1 MHIRKNGVSL
11 LARAG
16 RTALLASAAVA
27 ALSIAPAAQAVV
39 PADDKTPQDI
49 LDSGVNGV
57 GIMYRDD
64 GFVCTGTL
72 INPRTVI
79 FAAHCV
85 NDRTSADYSTVNGGV
100 PVAFAFEADARPGL
114 IDWLSNNYTTNTA
127 LSVYNV
133 NNIAYHPDSLDPPAL
148 SFLYGD
154 VAMATLDTP
163 AADVPTWTVLFSA
176 LPAPSSISETTGTG
190 YHVAITGYGRSGS
203 GTTGNSYGIDFRRKS
218 AENFLGL
225 LGSLDD
231 VDGFLFGGGS
241 GYSQNLYHTD
251 FDDPTRENPFDFNL
265 FKDDALPN
273 EGSTAGGDS
282 GGPLILD
289 QAFDEKTVIG
299 VLSGGSRYFLD
310 QPASSYGGSS
320 FYQPLYLFWDW
331 IAQNNPYRY
340 ATAKAGDG
348 KWSDADH
355 WITALDPNYRIID
368 STGQLVNGV
377 PTTPGAGAF
386 GDDDTQKFGQLCY
399 QPDGICY
406 DVGTGTLY
414 VNGVAVEDGDGS
426 ATPAATTASG
436 TTTVSNNKGKVEIA
450 ERSPNG
456 TSASLADG
464 TILEA
469 QAEGDADDG
478 EVTTQALPGPTLAN
492 GLPGATGFVP
502 NNIDPVASAGVIGR
516 YYDVTL
522 SAAGKTTLD
531 IDATV
536 DRFTI
541 SGTGATLDVTAD
553 GSLTSLMDISHLAGV
568 VNVDGSVT
576 TPGDYFLMTGL
587 LSGKGTVRAP
597 FFTNVLGTI
606 APGGIGT
613 IGTLSVEGNAIL
625 TSGSTLH
632 IDLGAN
638 GVSDVLAVKA
648 TRFVEDDGEGEVETP
663 PTGGEGGGQDQRQA
677 QGSAAAITAAQADG
691 DVSLLAVGDPIDGIA
706 AVGGRVVFGATTGTK
721 VRYGNQY
728 TFVTAEGGVD
738 GTFTA
743 PAQLSAILKTVLIYG
758 DNSVSVR
765 IDAGL
770 YADVVN
776 GASPNQT
783 SFAKLL
789 DQNRSLYANY
799 ANLYGEADLLSV
811 AGIQATFEGMAP
823 RTETLKTSMAEV
835 LNDNMARFYRDRLT
849 KLDAGSLG
857 GTLTMTGQPIQLAAA
872 SLNNIDL
879 GMDQSGNSDTTT
891 REGVLPDDMSAFL
904 AGGYIDGKASPMRT
918 AVPLGND
925 QFDGWYAAIGV
936 EKAFGTNGVI
946 GLAASFS
953 ELKGNTGASD
963 WARARLYQGTV
974 YGAFDLGGLKL
985 DAVGSAGTMATRSR
999 RSFAVG
1005 VNPYTLYGSDQ
1016 ELALSGELGLSKALG
1031 GDTFSIVPRASIR
1044 GAYISSGNLAE
1055 YGGDAALVIKRHAIR
1070 SAQGRLGATIKSDMG
1085 GFKPY
1090 VTANF
1095 VHEFNDQPGWFLANL
1110 VGGTGSMAPFALG
1123 RQDKNWG
1130 EIGGGLTVTTGN
1142 IDLTLSA
1149 DTTAWRSD
1157 VKYQSYRAGVKF
1169 RF

>member
-1 MHIRKNGVSL
+1 MHIRKNGAGL

-16 RTALLASAAVA
+16 RSALLASAAIA
-27 ALSIAPAAQAVV
+27 ALSIAPVAQAVV
-39 PADDKTPQDI
+39 PADDKTPADI

-85 NDRTSADYSTVNGGV
+85 NDYTSADYSTVNGGT
-100 PVAFAFEADARPGL
+100 PVAFAFEANARPGV
-114 IDWLSNNYTTNTA
+114 IDWISNNYRTNTA

-133 NNIAYHPDSLDPPAL
+133 NNIAYNPDSLDPPAL

-163 AADVPTWTVLFSA
+163 AADVPTWAVLFSA
-176 LPAPSSISETTGTG
+176 LPAPSSISETSGTG
-190 YHVAITGYGRSGS
+190 YHVTITGYGRSGS
-203 GTTGNSYGIDFRRKS
+203 GTTGNSFGIDFRRKT

-231 VDGFLFGGGS
+231 VDAFLFGEAG

-251 FDDPTRENPFDFNL
+251 FDDPKRENPFDFNL

-273 EGSTAGGDS
+273 EGATAGGDS

-289 QAFDEKTVIG
+289 QAFNEKTVIG
-299 VLSGGSRYFLD
+299 VLSGGSRYFLE

-331 IAQNNPYRY
+331 IAENNPYRY

-348 KWSDADH
+348 KWSDASH
-355 WITALDPNYRIID
+355 WLTALDPNYRIID
-368 STGQLVNGV
+368 NSGRLVNGV
-377 PTTPGAGAF
+377 PTTAGAGAF
-386 GDDDTQKFGQLCY
+386 GEDGTQKFGQLCY

-406 DVGTGTLY
+406 DVGTGTIT
-414 VNGVAVEDGDGS
+414 VDGVPVEAGDSGT
-426 ATPAATTASG
+426 TPATATAAG
-436 TTTVSNNKGKVEIA
+436 TTTVSNSKGKVEIA
-450 ERSPNG
+450 ERSPNAEG
-456 TSASLADG
+456 ATLSSGAIRD
-464 TILEA
+464 A
-469 QAEGDADDG
+469 QAVGD
-478 EVTTQALPGPTLAN
+478 VTATVLPSATLAN
-492 GLPGATGFVP
+492 GLPGATGFIP
-502 NNIDPVASAGVIGR
+502 NNIDPAASRGVVGR

-522 SAAGKTTLD
+522 RAAGKTTLD
-531 IDATV
+531 TVATV

-541 SGTGATLDVTAD
+541 SGAGSTLDVTAA
-553 GSLTSLMDISHLAGV
+553 GSLTSLMDITHLAGV
-568 VNVDGSVT
+568 VNIDGKVQT
-576 TPGDYFLMTGL
+576 QGDYFLLSGL
-587 LSGKGTVRAP
+587 LSGKGTLRAP
-597 FFTNVLGTI
+597 FFTNVLGTV

-613 IGTLSVEGNAIL
+613 VGTLSVEGNAL
-625 TSGSTLH
+625 LASGSTLH

-648 TRFVEDDGEGEVETP
+648 TQFVGADSQGAAGTP
-663 PTGGEGGGQDQRQA
+663 TTGGQSGGQQQRQE
-677 QGSAAAITAAQADG
+677 QLSAAAITAAQADG
-691 DVSLLAVGDPIDGIA
+691 DLSRLAIGDPIDGIA
-706 AVGGRVVFGATTGTK
+706 AVGGHVVFGAATGTK
-721 VRYGNQY
+721 LRYGNRY
-728 TFVTAEGGVD
+728 TFVTAQGGID

-743 PAQLSAILKTVLIYG
+743 PAQLSAILKPVLIYG

-765 IDAGL
+765 IDAGR

-776 GASPNQT
+776 RAAPNQT
-783 SFAKLL
+783 SFAQLL
-789 DQNRSLYANY
+789 DQNRPLYAKY
-799 ANLYGEADLLSV
+799 AALYGEADLLSV
-811 AGIQATFEGMAP
+811 AGIQASFEAMAP

-849 KLDAGSLG
+849 KLDGGSLG
-857 GTLTMTGQPIQLAAA
+857 GTLTMTGQPIQLATA

-904 AGGYIDGKASPMRT
+904 AGGYIDGKAAPMRT
-918 AVPLGND
+918 AVPLGSD
-925 QFDGWYAAIGV
+925 QFNGWYGALGV
-936 EKAFGTNGVI
+936 EKAFGDNGVI
-946 GLAASFS
+946 GLSASFS
-953 ELKGNTGASD
+953 ELKGNTGAND

-985 DAVGSAGTMATRSR
+985 DAVGSAGTLATRSR

-1005 VNPYTLYGSDQ
+1005 VNPYTLYGNDQ
-1016 ELALSGELGLSKALG
+1016 ELALSGEMGLSKALG
-1031 GDTFSIVPRASIR
+1031 SETFSIVPRASIR

-1055 YGGDAALVIKRHAIR
+1055 TGGDAALVIKRHAIR
-1070 SAQGRLGATIKSDMG
+1070 SAQGRLGATVKADSG

-1090 VTANF
+1090 LTANF
-1095 VHEFNDQPGWFLANL
+1095 VHEFNDQPAFLLANL
-1110 VGGTGSMAPFALG
+1110 VGGTGGPAPFALG
-1123 RQDKNWG
+1123 GSDKNWG
-1130 EIGGGLTVTTGN
+1130 EVGGGITLTTGT

-1149 DTTAWRSD
+1149 DTTVWRQD

>member
-1 MHIRKNGVSL
+1 MHIRKNGAGL

-16 RTALLASAAVA
+16 RSALLASAAIA
-27 ALSIAPAAQAVV
+27 ALSIAPVAQAVV
-39 PADDKTPQDI
+39 PADDKTPADI

-85 NDRTSADYSTVNGGV
+85 NDYTSADYSTVNGGI
-100 PVAFAFEADARPGL
+100 PVAFAFEANARPGV
-114 IDWLSNNYTTNTA
+114 IDWISNNYRTNTA

-133 NNIAYHPDSLDPPAL
+133 NNIAYNPDSLDPPAL

-163 AADVPTWTVLFSA
+163 AADVPTWAVLFSA
-176 LPAPSSISETTGTG
+176 LPTPSSISETSGTG
-190 YHVAITGYGRSGS
+190 YHVTITGYGRSGS
-203 GTTGNSYGIDFRRKS
+203 GTTGNSFGIDFRRKT

-231 VDGFLFGGGS
+231 VDAFLFGEAG

-251 FDDPTRENPFDFNL
+251 FDDPKRENPFDFNL

-273 EGSTAGGDS
+273 EGATAGGDS

-289 QAFDEKTVIG
+289 QAFNEKTVIG
-299 VLSGGSRYFLD
+299 VLSGGSRYFLE

-331 IAQNNPYRY
+331 IAENNPYRY

-348 KWSDADH
+348 KWSDASH
-355 WITALDPNYRIID
+355 WLTALDPNYRIID
-368 STGQLVNGV
+368 NSGRLVNGV
-377 PTTPGAGAF
+377 PTTAGAGAF
-386 GDDDTQKFGQLCY
+386 GEDGTQKFGQLCY

-406 DVGTGTLY
+406 DVGTGTIT
-414 VNGVAVEDGDGS
+414 VDGVPVEGAAS
-426 ATPAATTASG
+426 RTTPATATAAG
-436 TTTVSNNKGKVEIA
+436 TTTVSNSKGKVEIA
-450 ERSPNG
+450 ERSPNAEG
-456 TSASLADG
+456 ATLTSGAIRD
-464 TILEA
+464 A
-469 QAEGDADDG
+469 QAVGD
-478 EVTTQALPGPTLAN
+478 VTAAALPSATLAN
-492 GLPGATGFVP
+492 GLPGATGFIP
-502 NNIDPVASAGVIGR
+502 NNIDPAASRGVVGR

-522 SAAGKTTLD
+522 RAAGKTTLD
-531 IDATV
+531 TVATV

-541 SGTGATLDVTAD
+541 SGAGSTLDVTAA
-553 GSLTSLMDISHLAGV
+553 GSLTSLMDITHLAGV
-568 VNVDGSVT
+568 VNIDGKVQT
-576 TPGDYFLMTGL
+576 QGDYFLLSGL
-587 LSGKGTVRAP
+587 LSGKGTLRAP
-597 FFTNVLGTI
+597 FFTNVLGTV

-613 IGTLSVEGNAIL
+613 VGTLSVEGNAL
-625 TSGSTLH
+625 LASGSTLH

-648 TRFVEDDGEGEVETP
+648 TQFVGADSQGAAGTP
-663 PTGGEGGGQDQRQA
+663 TTGGQSGGQQQRQE
-677 QGSAAAITAAQADG
+677 QLSAAAITAAQADG
-691 DVSLLAVGDPIDGIA
+691 DLSRLAIGDPIDGIA
-706 AVGGRVVFGATTGTK
+706 AVGGRVVFGAATGTK
-721 VRYGNQY
+721 LRYGNRY
-728 TFVTAEGGVD
+728 TFVTAQGGID
-738 GTFTA
+738 GSFTA
-743 PAQLSAILKTVLIYG
+743 PAQLSAILKPVLIYG

-765 IDAGL
+765 IDAGR

-776 GASPNQT
+776 RAAPNQT
-783 SFAKLL
+783 SFAQLL
-789 DQNRSLYANY
+789 DQNRPLYAKY
-799 ANLYGEADLLSV
+799 ASLYGEADLLSV
-811 AGIQATFEGMAP
+811 AGIQASFEAMAP

-849 KLDAGSLG
+849 KLDGGSLG

-904 AGGYIDGKASPMRT
+904 AGGYIDGKAAPMRT
-918 AVPLGND
+918 AVPLGSD
-925 QFDGWYAAIGV
+925 QFNGWYGALGV
-936 EKAFGTNGVI
+936 EKAFGDNGVI

-953 ELKGNTGASD
+953 ELKGNTGAND

-985 DAVGSAGTMATRSR
+985 DAVGSAGTLATRSR

-1005 VNPYTLYGSDQ
+1005 VNPYTLYGNDQ
-1016 ELALSGELGLSKALG
+1016 ELALSGEMGLSKALG
-1031 GDTFSIVPRASIR
+1031 SETFGIVPRASIR

-1055 YGGDAALVIKRHAIR
+1055 TGGDAALVIKRHAIR
-1070 SAQGRLGATIKSDMG
+1070 SAQGRLGATVKADSG

-1090 VTANF
+1090 LTANF
-1095 VHEFNDQPGWFLANL
+1095 VHEFNDQPAFLLANL
-1110 VGGTGSMAPFALG
+1110 VGGTGGPAPFALG
-1123 RQDKNWG
+1123 GSDKNWG
-1130 EIGGGLTVTTGN
+1130 EVGGGITLTTGT

-1149 DTTAWRSD
+1149 DTTVWRQD